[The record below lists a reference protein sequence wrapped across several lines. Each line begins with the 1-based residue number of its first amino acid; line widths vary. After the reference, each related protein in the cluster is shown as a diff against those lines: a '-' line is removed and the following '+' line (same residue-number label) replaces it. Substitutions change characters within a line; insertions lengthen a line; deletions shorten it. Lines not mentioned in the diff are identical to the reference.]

1 MSNTYVAV
9 SALIFA
15 IVAFVHLGRLVK
27 SWPIVIGACLTSQQR
42 QQLSK
47 NIFNCLDCEERR
59 SRPRRDEFF
68 YKYHLQPPATRR
80 QP

>member
-27 SWPIVIGACLTSQQR
+27 SWPIVIGACLTSQQ
-42 QQLSK
+42 LAAAIK
-47 NIFNCLDCEERR
+47 
-59 SRPRRDEFF
+59 
-68 YKYHLQPPATRR
+68 KHL
-80 QP
+80 